1 MENTVANHNVQAE
14 NQNIPIQNSDDGYSD
29 DVLVLS
35 ENGELVPAEPTVD
48 PGQGERAPE
57 PASGDDGQPTEPQK
71 FYRSQQEVNAAFGAR
86 LAAERE
92 KLKPDLDFTKRVR
105 MLFNGMTDEQ
115 IEEKL
120 LAVAASS
127 YAEEKGIPVE
137 VASELTNLRMN
148 LPTAAVSEAEPKPQT
163 PAADDH
169 DGRIK
174 ALADEASEIN
184 QKYGIDMGSVLATD
198 KDLQRRVFGEGES
211 LKDVLI
217 DYLQSQQRPARTIT
231 PIRSPNGDGSVSG
244 SVGMSD
250 EQYERIKAAV
260 KSGNT
265 VRLS

>member
-29 DVLVLS
+29 DVLVMS

-57 PASGDDGQPTEPQK
+57 PASGDDGQTTEPQK
-71 FYRSQQEVNAAFGAR
+71 YYRSQQEVDAAFSAR
-86 LAAERE
+86 LTAERE
-92 KLKPDLDFTKRVR
+92 KFKPDLEFTKRVR
-105 MLFNGMTDEQ
+105 TLFNGLTDDQ

-120 LAVAASS
+120 LSVAASS

-148 LPTAAVSEAEPKPQT
+148 LPSATTPPAEVKPQPE
-163 PAADDH
+163 PANDH

-174 ALADEASEIN
+174 ALADESIAIN
-184 QKYGIDMGSVLATD
+184 QKYGIDMGSILASD
-198 KDLQRRVFGEGES
+198 KDLQRRVFGDGES

-260 KSGNT
+260 KSGAT